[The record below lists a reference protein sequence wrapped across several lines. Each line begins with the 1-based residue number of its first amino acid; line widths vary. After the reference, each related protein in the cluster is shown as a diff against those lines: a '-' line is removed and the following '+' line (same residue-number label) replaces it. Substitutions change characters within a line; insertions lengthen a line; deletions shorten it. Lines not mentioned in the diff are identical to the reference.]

1 MTSIEILDKKNQ
13 LVKRN
18 ADIISAAKT
27 EVRELTAEEN
37 AEFEVNQT
45 ELRNLEAAEKELEK
59 ELEIT
64 ERNTQKNIIDNK
76 MEKEFS
82 LIRSLSEAYNSG
94 KKDNIVINRAHTIT
108 GVSGEGEDIVPVD
121 LVNELIMPLREEYLF
136 GQLPVRV
143 RTNLSG
149 DVQIPI
155 FGGGTLSKD
164 AHVGETGL
172 AAEYTASFDSIT
184 LKPHRFSV
192 WTTISKQWL
201 IQAIPSAT
209 SAITEDLSRQFWD
222 KIEALLL
229 SDASATELK
238 PAGLLK
244 GLTAT
249 EVTTYNDLCNFEAG
263 LREKKYRNVSF
274 AISPRA
280 EANFKSSIMGNNA
293 TGMIMQNGKLDG
305 LDTVVTSNIEPNQ
318 FLLADWSNVQFG
330 FWENPTISFFED
342 FQLAQNGQVGIIL
355 SGFYDVK
362 LLRSDAIAL
371 GEYVAPTESAEGGEG
386 GEH

>member
-1 MTSIEILDKKNQ
+1 MRFDNSAEYDAAINDLVRENTNLINTCKEEVRSLTEEENSIFENRVNEINALKEEKNELLRSIENLNLKNISIDKKM
-13 LVKRN
+13 
-18 ADIISAAKT
+18 
-27 EVRELTAEEN
+27 EN
-37 AEFEVNQT
+37 
-45 ELRNLEAAEKELEK
+45 
-59 ELEIT
+59 
-64 ERNTQKNIIDNK
+64 
-76 MEKEFS
+76 EFS

-94 KKDNIVINRAHTIT
+94 KRDNIVINRTHT
-108 GVSGEGEDIVPVD
+108 VAAEGEDIVPVD

-149 DVQIPI
+149 NVQIPI
-155 FGGGTLSKD
+155 FGGGSLSKD

-172 AAEYTASFDSIT
+172 AAEYTSSFDSIT
-184 LKPHRFSV
+184 LTPHRFSV

-201 IQAIPSAT
+201 IQSIPAAT
-209 SAITEDLSRQFWD
+209 DALVEDLSRQFWD
-222 KIEALLL
+222 KIESLLL
-229 SDASATELK
+229 SDASATENK

-244 GLTAT
+244 GLEAV
-249 EVTTYNDLCNFEAG
+249 EVETYKDLCNFEAD

-280 EANFKSSIMGNNA
+280 EAAFKSTIMGTNN
-293 TGMIMQNGKLDG
+293 TGMIMSGGKVDG
-305 LDTVVTSNIEPNQ
+305 LNTVVTSNIEPNQ

-330 FWENPTISFFED
+330 FWENPTVSFFED

-362 LLRSDAIAL
+362 LLRDDAIAL
-371 GEYVAPTESAEGGEG
+371 GEVVEAEAGEGGEG
-386 GEH
+386 